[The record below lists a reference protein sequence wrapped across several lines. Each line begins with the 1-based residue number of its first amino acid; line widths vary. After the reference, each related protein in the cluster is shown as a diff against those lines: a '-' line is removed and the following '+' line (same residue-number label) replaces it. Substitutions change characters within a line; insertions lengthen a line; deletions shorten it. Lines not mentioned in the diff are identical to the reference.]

1 MITPEM
7 LLTAIMD
14 ADVAG
19 IVWTGPAGGDMR
31 WVYLKG
37 GYDLV
42 KAAALLNGRPER
54 LRDLDRRGRFVA
66 ADCKRSHERA
76 WRRRSRWIV
85 PLADDGN

>member
-19 IVWTGPAGGDMR
+19 IVWTGPHDGDMH
-31 WVYLKG
+31 WVYLEG

-54 LRDLDRRGRFVA
+54 LRDLDRRGRFSVSES
-66 ADCKRSHERA
+66 KRFHEDL
-76 WRRRSRWIV
+76 RRRIPWMPTSDRR
-85 PLADDGN
+85 L